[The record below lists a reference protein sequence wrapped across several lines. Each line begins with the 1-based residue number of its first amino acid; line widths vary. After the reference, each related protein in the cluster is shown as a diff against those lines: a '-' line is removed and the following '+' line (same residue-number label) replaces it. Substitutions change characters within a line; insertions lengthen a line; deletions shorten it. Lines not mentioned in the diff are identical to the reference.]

1 MKTAKDVFDEQ
12 AANARKRKREEDG
25 EGATEMEH
33 DEQAIPETSQDDKQS
48 KRQKRDRVNVIQA
61 SSADTTALDKES
73 RGAAKSEKA
82 RLKKDRKKAKVEK
95 KAAKAE
101 AKKARKQQ
109 ETAVVQDSEPVVL
122 EQKPGQQV
130 PHADDEEARSEG
142 SGPDHADIEPIE
154 IDKGFADEDLAA
166 TASPSPPADVSVF
179 DASNQDS
186 GSSSISS
193 IVPPTA
199 NKSLS
204 LSMPQTSIS
213 DPKSE
218 IPNTDS
224 TTTQLDTSPEAL
236 KARLAARIEALR
248 TARKASDPSH
258 APQNRQE
265 LIEARRRKEEERKA
279 HKKELRR
286 KAKAEEAARHSETL
300 ARGSPLLSNT
310 NSPLLLSPGSPA
322 SETNS
327 NNFSFNRISFAHGTN
342 SSSLNNKP
350 IKGPSDPRTALIAA
364 QTKKSRLSALPA
376 SKQLHLAEQ
385 ESWQRATQRAEQQ
398 QQDQHAIKKDDT
410 SLLKKTLKRK
420 EKLKKKSER
429 EWNVRLEGVEKSQAA
444 RQKKREENL
453 SKRREDKQ
461 NHKKGGSKNKGGNNN
476 TKKKGPKARPGFE
489 GSFKAKHA
497 SPKTSNSG
505 GGGPSGKE
513 KPRRR

>member
-1 MKTAKDVFDEQ
+1 MQD
-12 AANARKRKREEDG
+12 
-25 EGATEMEH
+25 
-33 DEQAIPETSQDDKQS
+33 PE
-48 KRQKRDRVNVIQA
+48 A
-61 SSADTTALDKES
+61 
-73 RGAAKSEKA
+73 
-82 RLKKDRKKAKVEK
+82 
-95 KAAKAE
+95 
-101 AKKARKQQ
+101 
-109 ETAVVQDSEPVVL
+109 VVL
-122 EQKPGQQV
+122 EHNPGKQV
-130 PHADDEEARSEG
+130 QHADDEADQSEE
-142 SGPDHADIEPIE
+142 SGPDNADIEPIE
-154 IDKGFADEDLAA
+154 IDEGFADEDLAA
-166 TASPSPPADVSVF
+166 TASPSPSPPADVSVF

-199 NKSLS
+199 DKSLS
-204 LSMPQTSIS
+204 LSLPQTSIS

-218 IPNTDS
+218 ITTTNS
-224 TTTQLDTSPEAL
+224 TTTHLDSSPEAL

-248 TARKASDPSH
+248 AARKASDPSH

-342 SSSLNNKP
+342 PSSLNNNKP

-364 QTKKSRLSALPA
+364 QTKQSRLSSLPA
-376 SKQLHLAEQ
+376 SKQLHIAEQ

-398 QQDQHAIKKDDT
+398 QQDHHAIKKDDT

-461 NHKKGGSKNKGGNNN
+461 NHKKGGTKNKGGGGNNS
-476 TKKKGPKARPGFE
+476 KKKGAKARPGFE

-497 SPKTSNSG
+497 SSPKTSNSG
-505 GGGPSGKE
+505 GGGGGGNGGPSGKE